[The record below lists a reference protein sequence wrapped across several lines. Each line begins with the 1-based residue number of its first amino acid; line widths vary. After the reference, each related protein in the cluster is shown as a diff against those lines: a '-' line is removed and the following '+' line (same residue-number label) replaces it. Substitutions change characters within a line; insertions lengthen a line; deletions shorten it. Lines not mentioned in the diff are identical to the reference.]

1 MKSFRVHAYIF
12 ILHHLLTYYKIWLD
26 IYTKTYQMSYIP
38 FIFLKGSWLS
48 SITIFRSKNKL
59 HNLLKGFSL
68 SFYCFE
74 GNIRTENPLEFLL
87 KSSNRAIGDLA
98 YDAEGSSKIGNT
110 HFFICFTKEVWRI

>member
-1 MKSFRVHAYIF
+1 MQY
-12 ILHHLLTYYKIWLD
+12 LYKNI
-26 IYTKTYQMSYIP
+26 
-38 FIFLKGSWLS
+38 
-48 SITIFRSKNKL
+48 NKL
-59 HNLLKGFSL
+59 RLFLKGFSL

-110 HFFICFTKEVWRI
+110 HFVICFTKRGLKDIEEGDFWRF